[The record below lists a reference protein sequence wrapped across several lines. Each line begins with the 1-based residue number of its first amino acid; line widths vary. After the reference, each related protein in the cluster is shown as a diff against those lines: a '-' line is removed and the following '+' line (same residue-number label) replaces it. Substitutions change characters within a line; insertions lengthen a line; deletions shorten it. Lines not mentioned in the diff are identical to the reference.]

1 MNRNPYIILVSL
13 IAAFG
18 GLLFGFD
25 IAIFSGTIPFI
36 KPYYNLTDAQLG
48 WTGSSLYVGCMIGA
62 LITGYVTDKFGRKP
76 PLISP
81 LPYSPFHQF

>member
-1 MNRNPYIILVSL
+1 MGKSAYIVLISL

-36 KPYYNLTDAQLG
+36 QPYYNLTEAQLG
-48 WTGSSLYVGCMIGA
+48 WTGSSLYVGCIAGT
-62 LITGYVTDKFGRKP
+62 LIDRLLYRSLRP
-76 PLISP
+76 
-81 LPYSPFHQF
+81 